1 MASWIVLLLLA
12 PAISAN
18 SPREKPG
25 TCISRV
31 FPAQVC
37 QPYEIVRLCSHDG
50 NCPGTQKCCRTD
62 RCVTQCEEPAAPK
75 PGECPNPSLVEPG
88 SSNCDVDTDCG
99 TFDNRKCCKNTS
111 GFTRCA
117 EPRQEK
123 PGKCIGRVFIAI
135 PCFPNQHVRLCRNDR
150 DCPGTKKC
158 CRTERCLTQCEEP
171 AAPKPGVC
179 PDPSQVT
186 SGALDRCDVNTDCG
200 ENNDKKC
207 CKNANGFKRCVKPE
221 SKEKP
226 GQCIRRVFIAL
237 ACRPNEIVKLC
248 SSDGDCPGTKKCC
261 QTGRCV
267 TSCEEPAAP
276 KPGECPAPSQVESGT
291 SSHCDVDTDC
301 GENNDKKCCKNA
313 SGFKRCASPSS
324 KEKPGKCIRQVFIAL
339 ACEPHEIVKLCS
351 SDGDCP
357 GTKKCCQTDR
367 CVTSC
372 EEPAAPKP
380 GQCPAPSQV
389 ESGTSSRCDVD
400 TDCGE
405 NNDKKC
411 CKNASGFK
419 RCASPASKEKPGKCI
434 RRVFIALACE
444 PHEIVKQCSS
454 DGDCP
459 GTKKC
464 CQTDRCVT
472 SCEEPAE
479 KPGQCI
485 NRVFIALA
493 CRPQEIV
500 KLCSSDGDCP
510 GTKKCCQT
518 ERCVTS
524 CEEPAAPK
532 PGQCPAPSQVESG
545 TSSRCDV
552 DTDCGENNDKKC
564 CKNASGFKRCAS
576 PSSKVKPG
584 KCIARAFILRRCR
597 RHEIVKLCSS
607 DGDCPGTKKCC
618 RTDRCVK
625 SCEEPAGPKPGECPH
640 PSRVGTGSSNCDQDT
655 DCGTLNDKK
664 CCKNAAGS
672 KRCAKPRGQCPDTS
686 GIITTCE
693 FDPERNCLSDSQC
706 PSDKLCCSFGCGK
719 ECLKPVS

>member
-12 PAISAN
+12 PAISAY

-37 QPYEIVRLCSHDG
+37 QPCEIVRLCSHDG

-62 RCVTQCEEPAAPK
+62 RCVTQCEEPA
-75 PGECPNPSLVEPG
+75 G

-123 PGKCIGRVFIAI
+123 PGKCI
-135 PCFPNQHVRLCRNDR
+135 N
-150 DCPGTKKC
+150 
-158 CRTERCLTQCEEP
+158 
-171 AAPKPGVC
+171 
-179 PDPSQVT
+179 
-186 SGALDRCDVNTDCG
+186 
-200 ENNDKKC
+200 
-207 CKNANGFKRCVKPE
+207 
-221 SKEKP
+221 
-226 GQCIRRVFIAL
+226 RVFIAL
-237 ACRPNEIVKLC
+237 ACEPHEVVKLC

-261 QTGRCV
+261 QTDRCV
-267 TSCEEPAAP
+267 TSCEEPA
-276 KPGECPAPSQVESGT
+276 
-291 SSHCDVDTDC
+291 
-301 GENNDKKCCKNA
+301 
-313 SGFKRCASPSS
+313 
-324 KEKPGKCIRQVFIAL
+324 EKPGKCIRRVFIAL

-372 EEPAAPKP
+372 EEPAAPKPGECPAPSQVESGTSSRCDVDTDCGENNDKKCCKNASGFKRCASPPSTAPKP

-419 RCASPASKEKPGKCI
+419 RCASPPSTEKPGKCI
-434 RRVFIALACE
+434 R
-444 PHEIVKQCSS
+444 
-454 DGDCP
+454 
-459 GTKKC
+459 
-464 CQTDRCVT
+464 
-472 SCEEPAE
+472 
-479 KPGQCI
+479 
-485 NRVFIALA
+485 RVFIALA

-524 CEEPAAPK
+524 CEEPA
-532 PGQCPAPSQVESG
+532 
-545 TSSRCDV
+545 
-552 DTDCGENNDKKC
+552 
-564 CKNASGFKRCAS
+564 
-576 PSSKVKPG
+576 
-584 KCIARAFILRRCR
+584 
-597 RHEIVKLCSS
+597 
-607 DGDCPGTKKCC
+607 
-618 RTDRCVK
+618 
-625 SCEEPAGPKPGECPH
+625 
-640 PSRVGTGSSNCDQDT
+640 
-655 DCGTLNDKK
+655 
-664 CCKNAAGS
+664 
-672 KRCAKPRGQCPDTS
+672 GQCPDTS